1 VASGVVTTD
10 TSVTFAGNTTIQA
23 VATAVNALGNGW
35 TATVPN
41 ATYQNWPSADLRI
54 QGALNCAQGTYG
66 EIKMHVIEMSDFQT
80 DRKRGWLI
88 RGINALVT
96 QWDDPMAVW
105 TPGIDNYRVLYTAG
119 YATIPYD
126 LQEACAE
133 WVASLFW
140 QSKSNPSIYP
150 HTTAACG
157 ADPRQL
163 QAASSDADLITTN
176 CRYLGFGS
184 IS

>member
-1 VASGVVTTD
+1 LRGKE
-10 TSVTFAGNTTIQA
+10 GE
-23 VATAVNALGNGW
+23 
-35 TATVPN
+35 
-41 ATYQNWPSADLRI
+41 WPSADLRI
-54 QGALNCAQGTYG
+54 RGALNCAQGTYG
-66 EIKMHVIEMSDFQT
+66 EIKMHVIELSDFQV

-96 QWDDPMAVW
+96 QWDDPMAVF
-105 TPGIDNYRVLYTAG
+105 TPGLDNYRVLYTAG

-150 HTTAACG
+150 STPPPHVA
-157 ADPRQL
+157 
-163 QAASSDADLITTN
+163 LILDN
-176 CRYLGFGS
+176 YKQHHPMP
-184 IS
+184 I